1 LQKVINDSEQ
11 QDITVV
17 TNPILFLVTF
27 LRQKGIIDTLN
38 VTRGGLVEIDW
49 IA

>member
-1 LQKVINDSEQ
+1 MQKVINDSEQ

>member
-1 LQKVINDSEQ
+1 VINDSEQ

-17 TNPILFLVTF
+17 TNPILFTVTF
-27 LRQKGIIDTLN
+27 VKQKGIIDTPN